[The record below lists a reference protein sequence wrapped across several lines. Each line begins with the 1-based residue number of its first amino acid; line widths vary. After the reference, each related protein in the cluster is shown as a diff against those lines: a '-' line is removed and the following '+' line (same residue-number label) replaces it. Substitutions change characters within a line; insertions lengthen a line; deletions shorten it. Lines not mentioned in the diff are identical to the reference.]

1 MQMAKT
7 TWSLNGSLLH
17 RPKTTWSLNGGTCL
31 IKYSQERGPWQQ
43 RASSTRMGVE
53 PESRGSPC
61 VKKLYPYGRRAWKQ
75 AQQASSTR
83 MGVEPESRG
92 TLMHELTVQMAN
104 ETKRQDALGISAD
117 LALLTTWLHRARKR
131 HKRALGIS
139 WNPLLVQLA
148 CRHWADPRR
157 SQKANDRNIQND
169 LSYCWFWFC
178 RTECCSQQ
186 IMHACDPELIALN
199 ILL

>member
-7 TWSLNGSLLH
+7 TWSLNGTLLH

-92 TLMHELTVQMAN
+92 TLMHELAVQMAM
-104 ETKRQDALGISAD
+104 K
-117 LALLTTWLHRARKR
+117 LHRARKR

-186 IMHACDPELIALN
+186 IMHARNTMFSFSAMWSGTSSTKYMI
-199 ILL
+199 IITIII

>member
-1 MQMAKT
+1 MT
-7 TWSLNGSLLH
+7 SSPRHW
-17 RPKTTWSLNGGTCL
+17 
-31 IKYSQERGPWQQ
+31 ERSIFVCVLFSHNQTQQ
-43 RASSTRMGVE
+43 ASSTRMGVE

-61 VKKLYPYGRRAWKQ
+61 VKARTGAQDCQRRCLAYH
-75 AQQASSTR
+75 
-83 MGVEPESRG
+83 
-92 TLMHELTVQMAN
+92 TLMHELAVQMAR
-104 ETKRQDALGISAD
+104 K
-117 LALLTTWLHRARKR
+117 LHRARKR

-186 IMHACDPELIALN
+186 IMHARNTMFSFSAMWSGTSSTKYI
-199 ILL
+199 IIITIII